1 MSCEFFL
8 FIFAIVSHAIG
19 CQCHLQ
25 NDQNST
31 SDSLTLLGIR
41 TRLSAE
47 SAGLFPSWWT
57 CSARRPA
64 RGKVVRL
71 GRKAAS
77 GLAWLFGSKEFSETE
92 SEFFAY

>member
-1 MSCEFFL
+1 
-8 FIFAIVSHAIG
+8 V
-19 CQCHLQ
+19 
-25 NDQNST
+25 NSSRLYLLLSVMQLAVNAT
-31 SDSLTLLGIR
+31 SKMTKTLLLTLLGIR

-47 SAGLFPSWWT
+47 SAGLFPSRWT
-57 CSARRPA
+57 CSAGRPA